1 MEKRR
6 DRKGKKKGWRK
17 NNSKIGN
24 NREKESQKGPRNFG
38 QRVTV
43 NWLIMGRRRI
53 VPPLYFFLRRSN
65 KMKETYSILTI
76 GMQAQ
81 IYIGP
86 CPRRFSGPMIDQ

>member
-24 NREKESQKGPRNFG
+24 NRETESQKGPRNFG

-43 NWLIMGRRRI
+43 NWLIM
-53 VPPLYFFLRRSN
+53 
-65 KMKETYSILTI
+65 EEEE
-76 GMQAQ
+76 
-81 IYIGP
+81 
-86 CPRRFSGPMIDQ
+86 